1 MGKKVKF
8 HIPFYSVDAGYII
21 YNRKSNSPGWESIR
35 QRAENEANAN
45 LLTSMSGIT
54 ENFVNK
60 SSQISQKL
68 LEMGRQEEEKEKRL
82 INRVLGTEDAD
93 LKDVKIFIEKFNEV
107 LVGKKQ
113 FELAKKRLDEAIK
126 LGQNKER
133 KDRAP
138 TIASFFVS
146 YLEKTL
152 SDNINKL
159 VNRKPEEILSW
170 NNRKLKEIVD
180 NIISS
185 SIEKAVENMFNAE
198 NKKGKEAYHGEWR
211 ELYEVYK
218 RLENMPKSFE
228 KMIRSKIN
236 MKGITNILKEQSK
249 KKVSNEHVKGKKR
262 GKNTK
267 TLIREVINTKEHK
280 HRTIGGSVEE
290 YIESLKILKDIEIK
304 IGENKTVISG
314 GSAVIE
320 TEKAKADVI
329 TVFNFD
335 TNISINMQKLVETFV
350 EETLPSKGLIDA
362 KNKIDNFYN
371 DNLKYLDDIAI
382 IYGSTKSYTMAS
394 SFNKFHGGGER
405 KLSDAPII
413 LSQLGVDYKKS
424 NGFINAL
431 YNTMEGAIFHS
442 NKESLRT
449 AFKEQM
455 TAALA
460 YLLFDDW
467 STIGNVKNS
476 PMAIHS
482 FSLDGIELPLSV
494 LLKAVGRAIS
504 SSLKEAE
511 NFFSVTLTIPKKG
524 IWSDE
529 IITAEKLGIT
539 EKEMK
544 VTHVMQEWERQ
555 KQEAL
560 TKSTFSVNFLRN
572 FKTIIKDYVQ
582 F

>member
-1 MGKKVKF
+1 MGKKAKF
-8 HIPFYSVDAGYII
+8 HIPFYSVSAGYVI

-35 QRAENEANAN
+35 ARAENEAKTN
-45 LLTSMSGIT
+45 LLTSISGVT
-54 ENFVNK
+54 KNFVNK

-68 LEMGRQEEEKEKRL
+68 LEMGRQEEVKEKKL
-82 INRVLGTEDAD
+82 IKRVLGTEDVD
-93 LKDVKIFIEKFNEV
+93 LKDVKTFVEKFNEI
-107 LVGKKQ
+107 LIGKKQ
-113 FELAKKRLDEAIK
+113 FELAKNRLNEAIK
-126 LGQNKER
+126 LGQDKER

-159 VNRKPEEILSW
+159 VNRNPEEILSW
-170 NNRKLKEIVD
+170 DNKKLQEVVD

-185 SIEKAVENMFNAE
+185 SIEKAVKNMFNAE
-198 NKKGKEAYHGEWR
+198 NKKGKEAYHGEWK

-218 RLENMPKSFE
+218 GLENMPKSFE
-228 KMIRSKIN
+228 RMIRSKIN
-236 MKGITNILKEQSK
+236 MKGISNIIKEQSK
-249 KKVSNEHVKGKKR
+249 KKTSSQHIKGRKR

-290 YIESLKILKDIEIK
+290 YIESLKILKDMEVK
-304 IGENKTVISG
+304 IGENKTVVSG

-329 TVFNFD
+329 TIFSFD
-335 TNISINMQKLVETFV
+335 TSISINMQNLVENFV
-350 EETLPSKGLIDA
+350 NETLPSKGLIDA

-371 DNLKYLDDIAI
+371 NNLKYLNDVAI
-382 IYGSTKSYTMAS
+382 VYGSTKSYSMAD

-405 KLSDAPII
+405 KLSEMPTI
-413 LSQLGVDYKKS
+413 LSQLGIDYKKS

-442 NKESLRT
+442 DRESLRT
-449 AFKEQM
+449 AFKEQI

-467 STIGNVKNS
+467 TTIGNVKNS

-482 FSLDGIELPLSV
+482 FSLDGVELPLSV

-504 SSLKEAE
+504 NSLKEAE

-529 IITAEKLGIT
+529 IITAEKLGIA
-539 EKEMK
+539 EQEMRT
-544 VTHVMQEWERQ
+544 THVMQEWEKQ

-560 TKSTFSVNFLRN
+560 TESTFSVSFLRN
-572 FKTIIKDYVQ
+572 FKTIIKDYIQ